1 MQWAIDA
8 CSMLV
13 SPNVSESAM
22 GVARPRQQAQKRI
35 DIDMRCCLNLLRE
48 CYYPFWAEAVKFTYP
63 KSPQQNA
70 SPSVFDTS
78 H

>member
-22 GVARPRQQAQKRI
+22 GVARPCQQSQKRI
-35 DIDMRCCLNLLRE
+35 DIDMTC
-48 CYYPFWAEAVKFTYP
+48 AAV
-63 KSPQQNA
+63 
-70 SPSVFDTS
+70 
-78 H
+78 